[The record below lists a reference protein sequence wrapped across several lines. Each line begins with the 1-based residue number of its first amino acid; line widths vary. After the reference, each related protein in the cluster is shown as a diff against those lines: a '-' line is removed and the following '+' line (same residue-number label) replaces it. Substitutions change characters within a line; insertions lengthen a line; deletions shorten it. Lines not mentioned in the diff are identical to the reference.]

1 MNPVAVRLGSV
12 AAVGPGVFTEFM
24 SQTDE
29 IHAMD
34 ELADRLRS
42 RFPDARPD
50 RIKQAVAQVHHQ
62 YDGSP
67 IRDFIPVLV
76 EREVVDQLRSGKTAR
91 A

>member
-1 MNPVAVRLGSV
+1 
-12 AAVGPGVFTEFM
+12 M

-34 ELADRLRS
+34 ELADRLRG
-42 RFPDARPD
+42 RFPDARPE

-76 EREVVDQLRSGKTAR
+76 EREVVDQLRTAATAR